1 MVKTKEE
8 IEIMREGGKRL
19 AFVLDEVVKLVKPGV
34 DAKELNDLAEKLI
47 KKGGDIPAFL
57 NYKPQGSIRPYS
69 KDDSYPATL
78 CVSVNNEV
86 VHGIPNWDKKIL
98 KEGDIVGLDCGL
110 KHKGLIVDAGLTVG
124 VGKISKEDQKL
135 IDVTEGALK
144 AGIKVARA
152 GNTVGDIGH
161 AIEQF
166 VKPHGYGIVYELV
179 GHGVGC
185 ELSEPPEVPNFG
197 EKGEGP
203 ELKAGM
209 TLAIEPIINKGSGKV
224 FLDEDGHTYKTADGQ
239 RGAYSENTILITE
252 GDAEV
257 LTKGE

>member
-124 VGKISKEDQKL
+124 VGKISKEDQKKNHK
-135 IDVTEGALK
+135 IMEF
-144 AGIKVARA
+144 
-152 GNTVGDIGH
+152 N
-161 AIEQF
+161 
-166 VKPHGYGIVYELV
+166 
-179 GHGVGC
+179 
-185 ELSEPPEVPNFG
+185 N
-197 EKGEGP
+197 
-203 ELKAGM
+203 
-209 TLAIEPIINKGSGKV
+209 
-224 FLDEDGHTYKTADGQ
+224 
-239 RGAYSENTILITE
+239 
-252 GDAEV
+252 
-257 LTKGE
+257 

>member
-135 IDVTEGALK
+135 IDVTEGPQPC
-144 AGIKVARA
+144 
-152 GNTVGDIGH
+152 N
-161 AIEQF
+161 
-166 VKPHGYGIVYELV
+166 
-179 GHGVGC
+179 
-185 ELSEPPEVPNFG
+185 
-197 EKGEGP
+197 EKIW
-203 ELKAGM
+203 LQ
-209 TLAIEPIINKGSGKV
+209 N
-224 FLDEDGHTYKTADGQ
+224 
-239 RGAYSENTILITE
+239 
-252 GDAEV
+252 
-257 LTKGE
+257 